1 VSRSD
6 GRGPRDI
13 RPVRYE
19 ADYLEWAEGSVLL
32 EMGKT
37 RVLCAASYEPRVPPW
52 LIGKGKG
59 WVTAEYSMLPR
70 ATSERTPREA
80 SRGKLS
86 GRTQEIQRLIVRSL
100 RAVVRFE
107 RLGERTIWVDCDVL
121 QADGG
126 TRTAAITGGYIALAR
141 AVRALAE
148 RGDIP
153 DDVLGGSVAAVSAG
167 IVDGESLVDLSYEED
182 SRAEVDFNV
191 VMTDAGQLVEVQGT
205 AEGEPFS
212 RQDLDEMVSLAA
224 EGIDRL
230 TAIQREAV
238 SA

>member
-1 VSRSD
+1 MSRAD
-6 GRGPRDI
+6 GRGPADL
-13 RPVRYE
+13 RPVSYQ

-37 RVLCAASYEPRVPPW
+37 KVLCAASYEARVPPW
-52 LIGKGKG
+52 LSGGGKG

-70 ATSERTPREA
+70 ATSERTTREA

-86 GRTQEIQRLIVRSL
+86 GRTQEIQRLIGRSL
-100 RAVVRFE
+100 RAVVRFG

-141 AVRALAE
+141 AVRGLSE

-153 DDVLGGSVAAVSAG
+153 EDVLGGSVAAVSAG
-167 IVDGESLVDLSYEED
+167 VVDGERLLDLSYDED

-212 RQDLDEMVSLAA
+212 REDLDEMVSLAA
-224 EGIDRL
+224 VGIGRL
-230 TAIQREAV
+230 TEIQREAV
-238 SA
+238 KA